1 MTVSRGAAV
10 LTLVAALSVS
20 SCGGG
25 EQTTTEDESLTTV
38 SAEEQPAAVAQEIR
52 DAEQRAAAAVERAGA
67 AEDKATE
74 AEQRT
79 QLADERADAAE
90 QRAEAAEEALARAA
104 PAVAVQT
111 IVVGGMGAEYG
122 PPDHAVV
129 DIGVEVRRA
138 SVVEASAGA
147 ASAAAAMVDA
157 LVAAGVPEADV
168 QTSDFR
174 VEPNHDPSDYLSIVG
189 YSVHLGYR
197 VTMPDVGA
205 VGAVL
210 ADAVQ
215 AGGDSVRARGVRFGG
230 DPAGL
235 METARQAAWADV
247 SQRAASTAELAGEPL
262 GEVLDVHEKVLVTTP
277 QGMMQGG
284 EGDSASFDIPVSP
297 GRVGVVV
304 LLTVTYA
311 IGD

>member
-1 MTVSRGAAV
+1 M
-10 LTLVAALSVS
+10 VAALVLAG
-20 SCGGG
+20 CATDDGG
-25 EQTTTEDESLTTV
+25 ESLATEGPSTTQPAPTAAPATEPPATTV
-38 SAEEQPAAVAQEIR
+38 
-52 DAEQRAAAAVERAGA
+52 AAATIPAPT
-67 AEDKATE
+67 ATE
-74 AEQRT
+74 AE
-79 QLADERADAAE
+79 
-90 QRAEAAEEALARAA
+90 AEAETVSPAE
-104 PAVAVQT
+104 PMQT
-111 IVVGGMGAEYG
+111 ITVGGMGAEYG

-138 SVVEASAGA
+138 SVIEASSGAAAAGA
-147 ASAAAAMVDA
+147 AMTDA

-205 VGAVL
+205 VGTVL
-210 ADAVQ
+210 ANAIQ
-215 AGGDSVRARGVRFGG
+215 AGGDSVRAWGVRFGG

-235 METARQAAWADV
+235 METARETAWADV
-247 SQRAASTAELAGEPL
+247 SRRAQSTAELAGEPL
-262 GEVLDVHEKVLVTTP
+262 GDVLDVHEKVLVTTP

-311 IGD
+311 IGE